1 MTLIITDTNVFF
13 DIISIGALPEFFS
26 LDYEIYTTV
35 FVIQE
40 IKQSDQREAIE
51 VFIRAKKLTS
61 IEFDSDEIGEIEEFK
76 TSKNF
81 KGITDKSVLWKSL
94 KLNCPLL
101 TGDRK
106 LRAEAENQGVEV
118 HGTIWVI
125 ERLVEKNLIEL
136 TKGLHLLETLKQVN
150 SSLPF
155 DEIDKLIKKYRKES
169 GV

>member
-1 MTLIITDTNVFF
+1 MKLIITDTNIFF

-40 IKQSDQREAIE
+40 IKQSDQREAVE
-51 VFIRAKKLTS
+51 VFIRAKELNV
-61 IEFDSDEIGEIEEFK
+61 IQFNPDEIGEIERFE
-76 TSKNF
+76 TSKIF

-94 KLNCPLL
+94 QLNCPLL

-106 LRAEAENQGVEV
+106 LRTEAEAQGVEV
-118 HGTIWVI
+118 HGSVWVI
-125 ERLVEKNLIEL
+125 KILVENDMISKA
-136 TKGLHLLETLKQVN
+136 KGIQLLETLKQVN

-155 DEIDKLIKKYRKES
+155 NEIDRLIKNFKK
-169 GV
+169 

>member
-1 MTLIITDTNVFF
+1 MKLIITDTNIFF

-40 IKQSDQREAIE
+40 IRQSDQKEEIE
-51 VFIRAKKLTS
+51 VFIRAKELKI
-61 IEFDSDEIGEIEEFK
+61 IEFTSDEIGEIEGLK
-76 TSKNF
+76 TRKSF

-94 KLNCPLL
+94 QLDCPLL

-106 LRAEAENQGVEV
+106 LRSEAENQGVEV

-125 ERLVEKNLIEL
+125 ACLVEKDLIEM
-136 TKGLHLLETLKQVN
+136 TKAIQLLKKLKQIN

-155 DEIDKLIKKYRKES
+155 DEIDKLIKKYRKDLL
-169 GV
+169 